1 MGAQDQSDRGGSADP
16 PGRSEVILVVRPV
29 DSDPPEGLLGFFA
42 SIGSTVG
49 NAMELAAA
57 TAMDAVATVAGP
69 PTSAVLDRVVPGV
82 TDAVV
87 QRIDITG
94 LVLGRV
100 DLRAIVMQT
109 LDQIDLTQLVLER
122 VDLRRIVE
130 AALDSIDVTEIV
142 LQRVDLV
149 AVVDAVL
156 DQLDLTALVEERV
169 DIDALVA
176 TVDLEPVIDRLPIV
190 EIAEYVIEQTDLP
203 AIIRQST
210 GGIAADAVDAVRLRS
225 YATDVATARIIDRLL
240 PRRGRKLD
248 APGEPES
255 LSGGES

>member
-1 MGAQDQSDRGGSADP
+1 MDRDE
-16 PGRSEVILVVRPV
+16 RSEVILVVRPV
-29 DSDPPEGLLGFFA
+29 EPDPPEGILGFIA
-42 SIGSTVG
+42 TVG
-49 NAMELAAA
+49 ATVGSAMESAAA
-57 TAMDAVATVAGP
+57 TAIDAVATVAGP

-87 QRIDITG
+87 ERIDITG

-100 DLRAIVMQT
+100 DLKAIVMQT
-109 LDQIDLTQLVLER
+109 LDRIDLTQLVLER

-156 DQLDLTALVEERV
+156 DQMNLTELVEQRV

-210 GGIAADAVDAVRLRS
+210 GGIAADAIDTVRLRS
-225 YATDVATARIIDRLL
+225 YVTDVATARIIDRLL

-248 APGEPES
+248 APGDPES
-255 LSGGES
+255 LAAGES

>member
-1 MGAQDQSDRGGSADP
+1 MDTDD
-16 PGRSEVILVVRPV
+16 RSEVILVVRPV
-29 DSDPPEGLLGFFA
+29 PSDPPEGILGFLA
-42 SIGSTVG
+42 GVGATLGS
-49 NAMELAAA
+49 AAESAAA
-57 TAMDAVATVAGP
+57 SAMDAVATVAGP

-87 QRIDITG
+87 QRMDITG
-94 LVLGRV
+94 LVLGSV
-100 DLRAIVMQT
+100 NLRAIVMQA
-109 LDQIDLTQLVLER
+109 LDSLDLTSIVVER
-122 VDLRRIVE
+122 VDLRRVVE
-130 AALDSIDVTEIV
+130 AALDSLDVTEIV

-156 DQLDLTALVEERV
+156 DQMDLTELVEQRV

-176 TVDLEPVIDRLPIV
+176 TVNLEPIIDRLPIV

-225 YATDVATARIIDRLL
+225 YATDIATARIIDRLL

-255 LSGGES
+255 LTESDRSES

>member
-1 MGAQDQSDRGGSADP
+1 VDRDE
-16 PGRSEVILVVRPV
+16 RSEVILVVRPV
-29 DSDPPEGLLGFFA
+29 PQNPPEGLLGFFA
-42 SIGSTVG
+42 AIGSTVG
-49 NAMELAAA
+49 TAMESAANS
-57 TAMDAVATVAGP
+57 AMDVVATVAGP

-94 LVLGRV
+94 LVLARV

-109 LDQIDLTQLVLER
+109 LDRIDLTQLVLDR

-156 DQLDLTALVEERV
+156 DQMNLTELVEDRV

-210 GGIAADAVDAVRLRS
+210 GGIAADVVDAVRLRS

>member
-1 MGAQDQSDRGGSADP
+1 MVDDNAHQ
-16 PGRSEVILVVRPV
+16 EVILVVRPV
-29 DSDPPEGLLGFFA
+29 PQDPVEGVRGLLA
-42 SIGSTVG
+42 SMGA
-49 NAMELAAA
+49 AMETVAL

-94 LVLGRV
+94 LVVGRV
-100 DLRAIVMQT
+100 DLRAIVMQALDT
-109 LDQIDLTQLVLER
+109 LDLTRIVLER
-122 VDLRRIVE
+122 VDMRAVIE
-130 AALDSIDVTEIV
+130 AALDSVDVTEIV
-142 LQRVDLV
+142 LKRVDLV
-149 AVVDAVL
+149 AIVDAVL
-156 DQLDLTALVEERV
+156 DQIDLNQLVEQRV

-176 TVDLEPVIDRLPIV
+176 TVDLDPVIDRLPIV

-210 GGIAADAVDAVRLRS
+210 GGVASDAIDAVRLRS
-225 YATDVATARIIDRLL
+225 YATDIATARIVDRLL
-240 PRRGRKLD
+240 PRRGRKLE

-255 LSGGES
+255 LSGEGS

>member
-1 MGAQDQSDRGGSADP
+1 MDSDERQ
-16 PGRSEVILVVRPV
+16 EVVLVVRPV
-29 DSDPPEGLLGFFA
+29 SPDPVDGLRGLLA
-42 SIGSTVG
+42 AMGS
-49 NAMELAAA
+49 AMESAAS

-82 TDAVV
+82 TDAVI

-94 LVLGRV
+94 IVIGRV
-100 DLRAIVMQT
+100 DMRVVIMQA
-109 LDQIDLTQLVLER
+109 LDSLDLTRIVLER
-122 VDLRRIVE
+122 VDLRTVVE
-130 AALDSIDVTEIV
+130 AALDSIDVTQIV

-156 DQLDLTALVEERV
+156 DQIDLTELVEQRV

-210 GGIAADAVDAVRLRS
+210 GGVASDAIDAVRLR
-225 YATDVATARIIDRLL
+225 AQMTDVVTARIVDRLL

-255 LSGGES
+255 LAETTS

>member
-1 MGAQDQSDRGGSADP
+1 MPVDD
-16 PGRSEVILVVRPV
+16 RSEVILVVRPV
-29 DSDPPEGLLGFFA
+29 QADPPEGLLGFLA
-42 SIGSTVG
+42 AVGTTVG
-49 NAMELAAA
+49 AAMESAAN
-57 TAMDAVATVAGP
+57 TAMDAVSTVAGP

-109 LDQIDLTQLVLER
+109 LDRIDLTQLVLDR

-142 LQRVDLV
+142 LQKVDLV

-156 DQLDLTALVEERV
+156 DQMNLTELVEERV

-176 TVDLEPVIDRLPIV
+176 TVDMDQVIDRLPIV

-210 GGIAADAVDAVRLRS
+210 GGIAADAIDAVRLRS

-255 LSGGES
+255 LTGGES